1 MATCLQDYLSDNQQ
15 SAKTIQCFNVVLFEF
30 KHFNIQHKKK
40 VPTFAV
46 ENKG

>member
-1 MATCLQDYLSDNQQ
+1 MLVRT
-15 SAKTIQCFNVVLFEF
+15 FNFVLFAF
-30 KHFNIQHKKK
+30 KYFKQQRIKK

>member
-1 MATCLQDYLSDNQQ
+1 MFIKLVNFVLIAFKYFKQQ
-15 SAKTIQCFNVVLFEF
+15 RIE
-30 KHFNIQHKKK
+30 K

>member
-1 MATCLQDYLSDNQQ
+1 MLMRMVNFVLIAFKYFKQQ
-15 SAKTIQCFNVVLFEF
+15 RIE
-30 KHFNIQHKKK
+30 K

>member
-1 MATCLQDYLSDNQQ
+1 MLVRIIN
-15 SAKTIQCFNVVLFEF
+15 FVLFAF
-30 KHFNIQHKKK
+30 KYFKQQCIEK

>member
-1 MATCLQDYLSDNQQ
+1 MPVRIIN
-15 SAKTIQCFNVVLFEF
+15 FVLFAF
-30 KHFNIQHKKK
+30 KYFKQQRIEK

>member
-1 MATCLQDYLSDNQQ
+1 MLEELVNFVLVAFKYFKQQ
-15 SAKTIQCFNVVLFEF
+15 RI
-30 KHFNIQHKKK
+30 KK

>member
-1 MATCLQDYLSDNQQ
+1 MLMRMVNFVMVAFKYFKQQ
-15 SAKTIQCFNVVLFEF
+15 RI
-30 KHFNIQHKKK
+30 KK